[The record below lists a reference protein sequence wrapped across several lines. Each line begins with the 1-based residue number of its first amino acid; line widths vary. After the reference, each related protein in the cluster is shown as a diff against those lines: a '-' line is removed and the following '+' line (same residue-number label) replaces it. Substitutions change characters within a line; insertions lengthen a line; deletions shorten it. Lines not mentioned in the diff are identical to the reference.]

1 MADKSEYYNKIL
13 DAWIAKMKDNGFKFG
28 TRKPIQNDGI
38 ELIYFLSDNN
48 PFNCLIVDYDNPNF
62 NINNLYDNPNFN
74 INNLYDRLHKLE
86 LLIPRLNEAYNNIKK
101 EGNVSIFSHYHI
113 INLSY
118 LLYTY
123 SEGPYLIETY
133 VKSSKVKNY
142 FTYIDDNGQF
152 KTTKTLN

>member
-1 MADKSEYYNKIL
+1 MTDKNEYYIKIIG
-13 DAWIAKMKDNGFKFG
+13 AWIIKMKDYGFKFG
-28 TRKPIQNDGI
+28 TRKSIQNNGI

-48 PFNCLIVDYDNPNF
+48 PFSCLIAD
-62 NINNLYDNPNFN
+62 YDNPNFN

-86 LLIPRLNEAYNNIKK
+86 LLIPRLNEVYNNINK
-101 EGNVSIFSHYHI
+101 EDNVIIFSHYHI

-133 VKSSKVKNY
+133 GKSSKVKNY

-152 KTTKTLN
+152 KTTETLN

>member
-1 MADKSEYYNKIL
+1 MADKTEYYNKIL

-62 NINNLYDNPNFN
+62 NINNLYD
-74 INNLYDRLHKLE
+74 RLHKLE
-86 LLIPRLNEAYNNIKK
+86 LLIPRLNVAYNNIKK
-101 EGNVSIFSHYHI
+101 EDNASIFSHYHI

-133 VKSSKVKNY
+133 GKSSKVKNY